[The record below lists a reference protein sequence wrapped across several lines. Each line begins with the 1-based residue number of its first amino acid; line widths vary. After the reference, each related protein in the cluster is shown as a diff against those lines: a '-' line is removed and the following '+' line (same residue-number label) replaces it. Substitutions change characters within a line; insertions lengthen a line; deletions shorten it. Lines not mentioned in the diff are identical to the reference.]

1 MVSGGEVV
9 ITIKMVTDIS
19 WFDAIKLRLA
29 GGRTIQNLIEKQITP
44 KVEKEV
50 NDKLK
55 KGEI

>member
-1 MVSGGEVV
+1 MTSGGEVV